1 MIRDRLNKNLIL
13 IWYRHN
19 LIHLDWIIKHLMVL
33 NFKQIYL
40 IKVNILLSWYQLTNF
55 IFKGFDRLIL
65 NLYLIDVTS
74 SFKIKLN
81 WNLNS
86 LPKEL
91 KLNGYRLFYLRNG
104 TNETIESNGNLFTKM
119 VLSYK

>member
-1 MIRDRLNKNLIL
+1 
-13 IWYRHN
+13 
-19 LIHLDWIIKHLMVL
+19 MVL

-40 IKVNILLSWYQLTNF
+40 IKVNILLSLYQLTNF

>member
-1 MIRDRLNKNLIL
+1 
-13 IWYRHN
+13 
-19 LIHLDWIIKHLMVL
+19 MVL

-40 IKVNILLSWYQLTNF
+40 IKVNILLSLYQLTNF

-104 TNETIESNGNLFTKM
+104 TNETIESNGIIFIKI
-119 VLSYK
+119 VLSY